1 MVVIQ
6 DRNALLTRRRV
17 RHGLSALAAT
27 AGIAAAAPSGASAS
41 ASHLVAPGETL
52 SGIAAVN
59 GLSTETLAAWNGIDP
74 ATYVVSGTS
83 IMVPTTAEAG
93 VTATSGTASS
103 TVGSHTVVTGESL
116 SSVAAANGVTIADLA
131 AANGLSPDS
140 FLIEGTTLQIPAATT
155 AAAPTSSVSLGSVY
169 TPGGD
174 VYLESNAATQ
184 WNAMRQESLADYG
197 QDIYPNGPLSAYR
210 TPEQQAQLY
219 QSFLDGTG
227 DPANPPGSSS
237 HELGLSV
244 DVATPEMRSVVDQ
257 LGYQFGWGKFE
268 APDEWWHVTYG
279 G

>member
-6 DRNALLTRRRV
+6 DRNALFTRQRF

-27 AGIAAAAPSGASAS
+27 AGMAAASPGGASAS
-41 ASHLVAPGETL
+41 ASHLILPGETL

-74 ATYVVSGTS
+74 ETYVVSGTS
-83 IMVPTTAEAG
+83 IMVPTAAEAG
-93 VTATSGTASS
+93 VTSTSATTSS
-103 TVGSHTVVTGESL
+103 AVGSHAVVAGETL
-116 SSVAAANGVTIADLA
+116 SSVAAANGITIADLA
-131 AANGLSPDS
+131 AANGLSSDS

-155 AAAPTSSVSLGSVY
+155 ATPPSSISLGSVY

-174 VYLESNAATQ
+174 VYLESSAASQ
-184 WNAMRQESLADYG
+184 WNAMRQESLTDYG

-219 QSFLDGTG
+219 QSFLDGAG

-257 LGYQFGWGKFE
+257 IGYQFGWGKFE
-268 APDEWWHVTYG
+268 APAEWWHLTYG
-279 G
+279 GS

>member
-6 DRNALLTRRRV
+6 DRNALLSRRRF

-27 AGIAAAAPSGASAS
+27 AGIAAASPGGALAS
-41 ASHLVAPGETL
+41 VSHLVAPGETL

-74 ATYVVSGTS
+74 ETYVVSGTS
-83 IMVPTTAEAG
+83 IMVPTAAEAG
-93 VTATSGTASS
+93 VTSSSTTASS
-103 TVGSHTVVTGESL
+103 TAAHTVVAGESL
-116 SSVAAANGVTIADLA
+116 SSVAAANGITIADLA

-140 FLIEGTTLQIPAATT
+140 FLVEGTTVQVPAATT
-155 AAAPTSSVSLGSVY
+155 TAAPSSSISLGSIY
-169 TPGGD
+169 TPEGD
-174 VYLESNAATQ
+174 VYLESSAASQ

-210 TPEQQAQLY
+210 TSDQQEQLY

-257 LGYQFGWGKFE
+257 IGYQFGWGKFE
-268 APDEWWHVTYG
+268 APDEWWHVSYG

>member
-6 DRNALLTRRRV
+6 DRNALLTRRRL

-27 AGIAAAAPSGASAS
+27 AGIAVTLPSGAFAS

-52 SGIAAVN
+52 SGIAAAN
-59 GLSTETLAAWNGIDP
+59 GLSTATLAAWNGIDP
-74 ATYVVSGTS
+74 ETFVVSGTS
-83 IMVPTTAEAG
+83 IMVPTAAEAG
-93 VTATSGTASS
+93 VTSASTTSSS
-103 TVGSHTVVTGESL
+103 TAAHTVVSGESL

-131 AANGLSPDS
+131 AANGLSADS
-140 FLIEGTTLQIPAATT
+140 FLIEGTTLQIPAESTT
-155 AAAPTSSVSLGSVY
+155 SAPASSISLGSVY
-169 TPGGD
+169 TPEGD
-174 VYLESNAATQ
+174 VYLESSAASQ

-210 TPEQQAQLY
+210 TSDQQAQLY

-244 DVATPEMRSVVDQ
+244 DVATPEMRSIVDQ
-257 LGYQFGWGKFE
+257 IGSQFGWGKFE